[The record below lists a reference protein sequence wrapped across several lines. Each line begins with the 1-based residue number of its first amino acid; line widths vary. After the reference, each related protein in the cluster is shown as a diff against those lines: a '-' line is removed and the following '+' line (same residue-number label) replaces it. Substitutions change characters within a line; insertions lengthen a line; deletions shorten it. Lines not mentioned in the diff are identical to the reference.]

1 MSNIDK
7 KVIEEFGEE
16 WTKFDYSH
24 IDVKKL
30 NENFNQYFS
39 IFPWNKLPKNAVGF
53 DMGCGTG
60 RWAQFVAPKVK
71 TLNCIEPSDAINIA
85 KKNLIKNKNV
95 AFFRET
101 TENCSLNSETQDFGY
116 CLGVL
121 HHIPDTQKAL
131 KDCTRLL
138 KTGAPILLY
147 LYYSFENK
155 PIWFKFLWKV
165 SDYIRK
171 FISIS
176 PKPIKHFL
184 AAFIALLVYF
194 PLSRI
199 AYILEKA
206 GFNVENIP
214 LSDYRKK
221 PFYQCKNDSLD
232 RFGTRLEQRFSK
244 SQIIEMLINAGC
256 SDVQFSSSTPFWC
269 CVAFKK

>member
-30 NENFNQYFS
+30 NENFNQYFN
-39 IFPWNKLPKNAVGF
+39 IFPWDKLPKNAVGF

-60 RWAQFVAPKVK
+60 RWAQFVKVK
-71 TLNCIEPSDAINIA
+71 TLNCIEPSDAIDVA

-101 TENCSLNSETQDFGY
+101 TENCSLNLASQDFGY
-116 CLGVL
+116 CLRVL

-138 KTGAPILLY
+138 KPGAPILLY

-176 PKPIKHFL
+176 PKPVKHFL
-184 AAFIALLVYF
+184 AAFYCFVSIF
-194 PLSRI
+194 SFKSFGI
-199 AYILEKA
+199 HI
-206 GFNVENIP
+206 
-214 LSDYRKK
+214 RKG
-221 PFYQCKNDSLD
+221 
-232 RFGTRLEQRFSK
+232 R
-244 SQIIEMLINAGC
+244 A
-256 SDVQFSSSTPFWC
+256 
-269 CVAFKK
+269 

>member
-30 NENFNQYFS
+30 NENFNQYFN
-39 IFPWNKLPKNAVGF
+39 IFPWDKLPKNAVGF

-71 TLNCIEPSDAINIA
+71 TLNCIEPSDAIDVA
-85 KKNLIKNKNV
+85 KKKLIKNKNV
-95 AFFRET
+95 VFFKET
-101 TENCSLNSETQDFGY
+101 TENCSLNLASQDFGY

-138 KTGAPILLY
+138 KPGAPILLY

-176 PKPIKHFL
+176 PKPVKYFL

-194 PLSRI
+194 PLSRL

-206 GFNVENIP
+206 GLNVENIP
-214 LSDYRKK
+214 LSDYRQK

-244 SQIIEMLINAGC
+244 SQITDMLTNAGC
-256 SDVQFSSSTPFWC
+256 SGIQFSSSTPFWC